1 MDTNDQWKSD
11 PRLNDMDSAKIEFLT
26 QFADRVQNLNK
37 DQLLPAFTHIQ
48 KEAKSKGIEFNEAET
63 ALLMSVITAK
73 MSPTEL
79 KRFEMLRNLAQKMA
93 AKKSR

>member
-37 DQLLPAFTHIQ
+37 DQLLPAFTNIQ